1 MRDFNEM
8 DARGRSLLYV
18 AARAADP
25 AAVKRALILVN
36 AETASARTASGK
48 TALFAAARGGC
59 REIVEILAKRADADP
74 NARANDGRTALW
86 TACYHGHV
94 EAARVLVQH
103 GADPSVPDASG
114 RTPLLAACATGAGTC
129 ARFLLSGA
137 CDMPWRVDAE
147 VREASAGCSP
157 LFAACVDGDLSTVTS
172 LLCAGAKVDA
182 ENKHGRTPL
191 MAAAMCAHA
200 DVVLALMCRGAD
212 PNRADEGGETA
223 LHLAAEYAGDRDGDS
238 PRGGCR
244 EIVEILAKR
253 ADADARDA
261 RGFAP
266 LLTACWNGN
275 DAAVETLIR
284 TYTPRRL
291 NLDASTDAVRS
302 PLHAACW
309 RGGFSCAAALLD
321 AGADLDA
328 RDADGRAALWAAA
341 RAGDERC
348 VRLCLERGAD
358 VHGCDASG
366 RSALHAAAFADDAG
380 CVAALLAH
388 GADARSHDRDGNAPI
403 DVFMDADDA
412 RMDEERFL
420 KSPVVAALREPRDGV
435 VAARSAHESRLN
447 RVAHD
452 ALVAAR
458 RTKAAEDDGTLDGTL
473 DPHAIARVGALMDEA
488 ARAWTEARD
497 AARSRRL
504 ATGARG
510 RRRTRAPGSKDP
522 PSENAV
528 RALAA
533 VADAAREACV
543 DAIEEVFGAESSN
556 NSRSAPASGR
566 ASRASV
572 SERLE
577 VVSRRAS
584 ACVGAM
590 DVEE

>member
-1 MRDFNEM
+1 MRDFNER

-36 AETASARTASGK
+36 AETASARTVSGK

-137 CDMPWRVDAE
+137 CDMPRRVDAE

-200 DVVLALMCRGAD
+200 DVVLARRGRGAA
-212 PNRADEGGETA
+212 PPRADEGGRRRSIWRRE
-223 LHLAAEYAGDRDGDS
+223 DDGRRRPGPGCRRSSRCSPTRRRRRPRRARVHPCS
-238 PRGGCR
+238 PRAAGNAAA
-244 EIVEILAKR
+244 V
-253 ADADARDA
+253 DADPNDRAAKVKPGRSTAPAAR
-261 RGFAP
+261 F
-266 LLTACWNGN
+266 
-275 DAAVETLIR
+275 
-284 TYTPRRL
+284 TPR
-291 NLDASTDAVRS
+291 V
-302 PLHAACW
+302 
-309 RGGFSCAAALLD
+309 GGRTSCARRLD

-358 VHGCDASG
+358 VHGCDAFG